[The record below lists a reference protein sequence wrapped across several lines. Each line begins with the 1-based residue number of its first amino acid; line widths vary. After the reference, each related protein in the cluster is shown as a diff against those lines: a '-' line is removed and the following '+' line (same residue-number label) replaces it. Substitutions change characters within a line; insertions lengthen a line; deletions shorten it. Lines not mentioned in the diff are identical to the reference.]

1 VPLFRQTIFSIVTVD
16 KRNDLITRP
25 WSQRSNS
32 LKGSVLKMADWVHK
46 NIYLKE
52 LPVGFLFLAQNTG
65 TPFYCSEGPFTER
78 ECRRMIGQSI
88 SMGWLKSET
97 LF

>member
-1 VPLFRQTIFSIVTVD
+1 
-16 KRNDLITRP
+16 
-25 WSQRSNS
+25 
-32 LKGSVLKMADWVHK
+32 MADWVHK